1 MTLAGSGDNPTAK
14 LRMALEKAKQE
25 VNKIQQILQ
34 AKNTLSAISCCKSK
48 VDCGRLTDQLSL
60 LVHNDNQ
67 QETHVVILEAVHD
80 QLPSIKTSTTDEAV
94 NRRNAALH
102 ATSTCN
108 PLNAPITDFF
118 SNFSNELFL
127 TDADTNRPI
136 IESCAQQHLIVES
149 VNIQSSSAMFQGQPH
164 NAWSRPIAQPAGL
177 PLAGQIMTCSSSLPE
192 RQIVIPL
199 YTPVEEG
206 LYNKAVYVDTLDND
220 CEPEQCASPVYVTD
234 KGYCKDCITSSDVP
248 KRKGGDQDSKKQR
261 QGRASLTT
269 NYLTAPPSVTTTLNS
284 TMSTRN
290 SVSIPQPQRQPSSSA
305 NSAPSR
311 GLGASLRSSLDSASA
326 AVKKFAHSGVS
337 CVAGPT
343 QSSGRQGMQ
352 SVSGCINGHTT
363 QQRSQQTALPHGK
376 QVILSS
382 TGGGRGGAPAIT
394 ATTLRSSSLMN
405 SFPSGGLLPDNSN
418 PSGGVTAMI
427 KPVIGKSG
435 PPPAA
440 MSSKVAAGFS
450 SASGGAHIVGQ
461 NPHTSQ
467 PAGRS
472 GATGIRATPR

>member
-1 MTLAGSGDNPTAK
+1 MTLAGSGDHPTAK

-34 AKNTLSAISCCKSK
+34 AK
-48 VDCGRLTDQLSL
+48 
-60 LVHNDNQ
+60 
-67 QETHVVILEAVHD
+67 ETHVVILEAVHD

-94 NRRNAALH
+94 NRRNVALH

-234 KGYCKDCITSSDVP
+234 KGYCKDFLSQACITSSDVP

-269 NYLTAPPSVTTTLNS
+269 NYLTAPPSVTTTGLNS

-363 QQRSQQTALPHGK
+363 QQRSQQTALPRGK

-382 TGGGRGGAPAIT
+382 AGGGAPAIS

-427 KPVIGKSG
+427 KPVGKSG
-435 PPPAA
+435 PPPAV

-450 SASGGAHIVGQ
+450 SASGGAHIGQ